1 MQVISTVLLRKLSSE
16 WSILTPVMLTMD
28 KKENMARIIIFRAI
42 IQLLASGNNMIL
54 FFIIQIS
61 RMRIYL

>member
-28 KKENMARIIIFRAI
+28 KKKENMARIIIFRAI
-42 IQLLASGNNMIL
+42 IQLLASG
-54 FFIIQIS
+54 II
-61 RMRIYL
+61 